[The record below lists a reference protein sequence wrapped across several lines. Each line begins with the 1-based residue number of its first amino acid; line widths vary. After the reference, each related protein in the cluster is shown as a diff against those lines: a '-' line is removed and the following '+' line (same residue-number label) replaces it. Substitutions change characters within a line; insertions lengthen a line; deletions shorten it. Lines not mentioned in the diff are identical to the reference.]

1 MTPMDVMKT
10 RVQSAKG
17 SSMESSVLKML
28 VSTVKNEGVR
38 ALYKG
43 ATMRMAVLAPMLAI
57 MITAFEVQKRIM
69 GSM

>member
-28 VSTVKNEGVR
+28 VSTVKTEGVR

-43 ATMRMAVLAPMLAI
+43 ATMRMAVLAPMFAI
-57 MITAFEVQKRIM
+57 MTTAFEVQKRIM

>member
-1 MTPMDVMKT
+1 MDVMKT

-43 ATMRMAVLAPMLAI
+43 ATMRMAVLAPCSL
-57 MITAFEVQKRIM
+57 
-69 GSM
+69 S